1 MKNLALEIKNLNIHY
16 PGLTYPAVESVSFSI
31 EKGRIAA
38 VIGPNGSGKT
48 TLIKAILGLIDYQ
61 GEILIFGQ
69 PVEKMYQKIGYV
81 PQRYSFDQTFP
92 ITVAEF
98 ISLVLPDKEKA
109 EKKVKNVLE
118 SVKAGD
124 LYERKLSRLSGGQL
138 QRTLLAR
145 ALVKNPDLLILDE
158 PEAGIDV
165 GGEQTFY
172 DLVENLVEN
181 KNITALIASH
191 ELDIVYTYAQEVIC
205 LNKRLLC
212 LGPPRQ
218 VLNQETFEELY
229 GRSLKF
235 YGHTHRPTEK
245 HHH

>member
-1 MKNLALEIKNLNIHY
+1 MTNTALEVKDLTIIY
-16 PGLTYPAVESVSFSI
+16 PGSSHPAIESVSFTI
-31 EKGRIAA
+31 EKGKIAA

-61 GEILIFGQ
+61 GEILVFGQ
-69 PVEKMYQKIGYV
+69 PIAKMYQKIGYV

-98 ISLVLPDKEKA
+98 ISLVLLDKNNI

-124 LYERKLSRLSGGQL
+124 LYNRKLSRLSGGQL

-181 KNITALIASH
+181 ENITALIASH

-205 LNKRLLC
+205 LNKKLLC
-212 LGPPRQ
+212 MGPPRQ

-235 YGHTHRPTEK
+235 YGHAHHIAEK